1 MCDQS
6 RLTLYGNKW
15 WMCTAQQL
23 CASSVSTAA
32 GIVIILSFGSYCCFP
47 FFVNPGLIGEEIPPT
62 CTLNSHVDETLVHV
76 HVGCMQQ
83 STKYDPSY
91 SAGPQEVCFKP
102 QI

>member
-1 MCDQS
+1 METSGGCV
-6 RLTLYGNKW
+6 
-15 WMCTAQQL
+15 QL
-23 CASSVSTAA
+23 SSFVQARSPLLLAF
-32 GIVIILSFGSYCCFP
+32 VIILSFGSYCCFP